1 MKIKARKSIITAVE
15 INISAMLIQKKLTTA
30 LFTFLI
36 GHFLSLGNFFAGG
49 IALIVNIK
57 MCTWS
62 TLLGGFGG
70 L

>member
-15 INISAMLIQKKLTTA
+15 MNISAMLIQKLTTA

-36 GHFLSLGNFFAGG
+36 GHFLSFGHFFAGG

>member
-1 MKIKARKSIITAVE
+1 MKIKARKPIITAVE
-15 INISAMLIQKKLTTA
+15 MNISAMLIQKLTTA